1 MFFFYSIHNKNYA
14 KTPTID
20 AQPHP
25 FVVFQPF
32 PIRLILPVAMNVFD
46 NHHCIFIF
54 ENQFVIIDKVFQSVI

>member
-25 FVVFQPF
+25 SVVFQPF
-32 PIRLILPVAMNVFD
+32 PIRLVLPVAMNALD
-46 NHHCIFIF
+46 NHHRIFIL
-54 ENQFVIIDKVFQSVI
+54 ENQWIIIDECF